1 MVYDVKGCSERIRQ
15 LRKNHGWTQVELAEK
30 LEMSHSSIIK
40 MENALQG
47 ISVDTLLMMK
57 RLFHVSID
65 YILTG
70 EKHDP
75 KMAEGLQQ
83 IIDIAT
89 QLWYKQ

>member
-1 MVYDVKGCSERIRQ
+1 MAYDVKGCSERIRL
-15 LRKNHGWTQVELAEK
+15 LRKRQGWTQLELAEK
-30 LEMSHSSIIK
+30 MEMSHSSIIK

-47 ISVDTLLMMK
+47 ISVDTLLVMK

-70 EKHDP
+70 ENHDP